1 MKIILMLILVAAMVV
16 LFFCGYF
23 VGMLKERY
31 GKNLLIV
38 IPVCISIFMFH
49 LIWALIELSKSGRW
63 Q

>member
-1 MKIILMLILVAAMVV
+1 MKLILMLVLVAAMIV

-38 IPVCISIFMFH
+38 IPICISMFMFH
-49 LIWALIELSKSGRW
+49 LIWALTELAKSARW

>member
-1 MKIILMLILVAAMVV
+1 MLVLVAVMIV

-38 IPVCISIFMFH
+38 IPICISMFMFH
-49 LIWALIELSKSGRW
+49 LIWPLNELAKSARS